1 VRRDKYKNVIISRFI
16 EGGVLGKTNTC
27 VGKNQHL
34 KNVKKHKQKKQ
45 GINFPLL
52 LKINI

>member
-34 KNVKKHKQKKQ
+34 KNVKNTNKKKAR
-45 GINFPLL
+45 GKFPLTS
-52 LKINI
+52 